1 MTRTSFAFSNFT
13 AGQLSDRLTGRVDLS
28 KYKNGCSELTNFV
41 VHPHG
46 GATRRPGTEYVAP
59 VKTHSL
65 KTRLFGFE
73 FNQEQTYIIEAGN
86 QYFRFYKDDGQILDS
101 GSPYEISTPYLTA
114 ELFSLRFAQSADT
127 MYIVHNN
134 HAPRKLTRTG
144 HTNWTLTEVDFEYGP
159 MQDINTTTTTI
170 TASGRT
176 GSITLTASAN
186 LFAATDVG
194 RLVKIY
200 EGWAKITAF
209 TNATTVTATV
219 QKNLKGDAE
228 LLPEYTSDTISFV
241 EGDPD
246 STGSEH
252 NDRIVDTNKDF
263 VNQNFQVGQKITV
276 SSSSSNNGTY
286 LIVSVTA
293 DTILTGPSD
302 DLANESAGSNK
313 TIVGTLEA
321 TDEWRLGAFS
331 ETTGFPAAVCF
342 YEERLV
348 YAGTNEQPQTI
359 FFSESGGFDQFNTG
373 AETADAMIYTIA
385 SSTVDFIRYLAP
397 GRSLVCGT
405 SGGEFVVTSGT
416 TADPISPTNIQIKK
430 QASYGTADVQPVN
443 AGNATLFLQRA
454 KRKVRELS
462 YSFDVDGYVAPDLTL
477 LAEDVSESGID
488 DMALQQEPDNIVWA
502 VRGDGVLIGM
512 TYRREEDVVAWHQH
526 ILGGYSDTGKN
537 IIAQAIS
544 FTANSTTVNVTNDTI
559 TLTSHGLSTG
569 DQVYYDA
576 DSNVI
581 GGLLTSIPYFVI
593 ATDSNTIKLATT
605 SALASAGTAID
616 LTSAPSSDTTQKIVQ
631 GVNIKN
637 NILFSS
643 AHGFTT
649 GDIVYYDTGGTAIG
663 GLAENQKYY
672 VQRIDENQIKFS
684 TTQDF
689 TNDIVDL
696 TSAPAAEQTDNIF
709 THAVVETVAVI
720 PGDLNEDQLWMIVK
734 RTINGSEV
742 RYVEYLTDIDFGR
755 DPSNAFYV
763 DSGLTYTGTA
773 ATTIS
778 GLDHIEGSVVAIN
791 ANGAAVTNKTVSSNA
806 ITLDSSVTKAHIGLP
821 YDSVLTTMRMES
833 LAADGTSQGKIKRIH
848 DVTARLYRTI
858 GAKIGDSKTSTD
870 LVPFRSSA
878 APMNSPL
885 QLFTGDK
892 TIEFTGGYDTDG
904 FVTIV
909 QDQPMPMTVIALY
922 ARLETFD
929 K

>member
-1 MTRTSFAFSNFT
+1 M
-13 AGQLSDRLTGRVDLS
+13 
-28 KYKNGCSELTNFV
+28 
-41 VHPHG
+41 
-46 GATRRPGTEYVAP
+46 
-59 VKTHSL
+59 
-65 KTRLFGFE
+65 
-73 FNQEQTYIIEAGN
+73 
-86 QYFRFYKDDGQILDS
+86 
-101 GSPYEISTPYLTA
+101 
-114 ELFSLRFAQSADT
+114 
-127 MYIVHNN
+127 
-134 HAPRKLTRTG
+134 
-144 HTNWTLTEVDFEYGP
+144 
-159 MQDINTTTTTI
+159 
-170 TASGRT
+170 
-176 GSITLTASAN
+176 
-186 LFAATDVG
+186 
-194 RLVKIY
+194 
-200 EGWAKITAF
+200 
-209 TNATTVTATV
+209 
-219 QKNLKGDAE
+219 
-228 LLPEYTSDTISFV
+228 
-241 EGDPD
+241 
-246 STGSEH
+246 
-252 NDRIVDTNKDF
+252 
-263 VNQNFQVGQKITV
+263 
-276 SSSSSNNGTY
+276 
-286 LIVSVTA
+286 
-293 DTILTGPSD
+293 
-302 DLANESAGSNK
+302 
-313 TIVGTLEA
+313 
-321 TDEWRLGAFS
+321 
-331 ETTGFPAAVCF
+331 
-342 YEERLV
+342 
-348 YAGTNEQPQTI
+348 
-359 FFSESGGFDQFNTG
+359 
-373 AETADAMIYTIA
+373 
-385 SSTVDFIRYLAP
+385 
-397 GRSLVCGT
+397 
-405 SGGEFVVTSGT
+405 
-416 TADPISPTNIQIKK
+416 
-430 QASYGTADVQPVN
+430 
-443 AGNATLFLQRA
+443 FLQRA

-576 DSNVI
+576 DSNLI

-696 TSAPAAEQTDNIF
+696 TSAPAVEQTDNIF